1 MEVNI
6 YGFNPTTFKRRVLVR
21 SPLPS
26 ISLPSCQ
33 LKTLIFPAFCNLP
46 AATSVSYLGSSV
58 PAMMPWCVPS
68 EWLNF
73 IKLFLRRSLWIL
85 FLLSLLDKYSPL
97 QSQACSLCQNSIS
110 SIWVLAF
117 SPLHPLELMAHS
129 FLLSQVWSLL
139 SSSQLT
145 KPKSF
150 NSLICSGPES
160 TTTSEST
167 AATKTNLNT
176 PSYILHES
184 ESFLLS

>member
-6 YGFNPTTFKRRVLVR
+6 YRFNRTTFKRRVLVR

-46 AATSVSYLGSSV
+46 AATSVSYLGSLV
-58 PAMMPWCVPS
+58 PAMMLWCVPS

-73 IKLFLRRSLWIL
+73 IKLFLRQSLWIL
-85 FLLSLLDKYSPL
+85 FLLSFLDQYSPL

-110 SIWVLAF
+110 IWVLAF
-117 SPLHPLELMAHS
+117 SLLNPLELMAHS

-167 AATKTNLNT
+167 AATKTNVNT

-184 ESFLLS
+184 ESFLPS